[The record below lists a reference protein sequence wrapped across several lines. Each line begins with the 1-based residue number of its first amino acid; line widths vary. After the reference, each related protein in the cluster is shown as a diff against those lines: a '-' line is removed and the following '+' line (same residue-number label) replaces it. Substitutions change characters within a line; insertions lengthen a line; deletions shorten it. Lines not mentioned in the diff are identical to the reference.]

1 MFYYESFN
9 TPPPL
14 SAWGGGGVEPPTQF
28 SKMGGLTGPQFLE
41 GVAEK
46 EGVLQFSRGVAIFT
60 EKINLNLKYL
70 MTKKVYKQKYFSLS

>member
-1 MFYYESFN
+1 MKALIL
-9 TPPPL
+9 PPL
-14 SAWGGGGVEPPTQF
+14 SAWGGGGGVEPPTQF
-28 SKMGGLTGPQFLE
+28 SKMGGLTEPQFLE

-70 MTKKVYKQKYFSLS
+70 MTKKFINKSIFLCHS